1 MVLRWT
7 QEETELLKKV
17 YPQFLLGN
25 ITREELVNLFGIRS
39 INSIQKKASDL
50 KLAPPESNAIN
61 VNLLSNL
68 NKRLKLDIDLEAFKK
83 HMRG

>member
-7 QEETELLKKV
+7 QEEIELLKKV

-50 KLAPPESNAIN
+50 KLEPPNGNAIN

-83 HMRG
+83 HMRK